1 MLNLTVNQSVFDI
14 LLTTIIIIIIIIII
28 ILYSE
33 RKYSLW
39 DCTIYIYSMLIAPT
53 TCFTYIVY

>member
-14 LLTTIIIIIIIIII
+14 LLTTIIIIIIIII
-28 ILYSE
+28 LYSE

-39 DCTIYIYSMLIAPT
+39 DCTIYIYNMLIAPT